1 MDPLVTQSPFL
12 FQEQFRNEQTCKQK
26 EEATPHPALALP
38 APPPPRSW
46 SPLAWHCGTP
56 RAGAAPQ
63 HMCVCVCACVCTRV
77 QGTPSPQSSPH
88 SLVGDRGGGMDAML
102 LHRHLTPVQLISKL
116 LQSVTAVTPK
126 VPSGTSACPCARQ
139 QLGMHR

>member
-26 EEATPHPALALP
+26 EATPHPALALP
-38 APPPPRSW
+38 APPLPGPGPP
-46 SPLAWHCGTP
+46 LHGTVGP
-56 RAGAAPQ
+56 PGLGQ
-63 HMCVCVCACVCTRV
+63 HPNTCVCVCACVCTRV

-116 LQSVTAVTPK
+116 LQSVT
-126 VPSGTSACPCARQ
+126 Q
-139 QLGMHR
+139 